1 MLKIIKH
8 LKPFIASILLVL
20 GLLFVQAV
28 CDLSLPD
35 YMSNIVN
42 VGIQQGGVSNAVP
55 QVIRKSELDKIK
67 VFLDDK
73 GVKKIEDNYILLNK
87 ENLSKDELEDYLKD
101 YPNLNKEPVYKLN
114 TKNENTINELN
125 DILAKPILMVS
136 GIEKTDISQLN
147 NINKETEAK
156 DKANKMNW
164 QTEKNIEAK
173 ALSKDK
179 MPKVLSKDE
188 TVQNNANILLKMP
201 KEQINLIKESL
212 DKKLKDMPDS
222 MITQSAVIFVKDE
235 YKAIGI
241 DTDRLQSSYIIK
253 EGAKMLLLALLS
265 MVATVMVAMLA
276 SKIAAGLGR
285 NLRGKVFKK
294 VTNFS
299 KGEFDK
305 FSTASLI
312 TRSTNDIQQVQ
323 TFMVMLLRIVFYAPI
338 LGVGGI
344 FKVLKT
350 DTSMAW
356 IIAIAVM
363 SILTLVIVLFGISI
377 PKFKKVQKL
386 IDKINLI
393 TRESLI
399 GMLVIRAF
407 NTEKHEEEKFDK
419 TNKEL
424 TRTNLFINRAMM
436 MMMPM
441 MMLIMN
447 LITLLIV
454 WVGSHQVDAGAMQV
468 GDMMAFMQY
477 TMQIIMAFLMIS
489 IVSIML
495 PRASVSAQRIG
506 EVIDIPI
513 AIKDIEKPKK
523 FLNYKKGHVEFK
535 NVSFRY
541 DGAKKDVL
549 SNITFDAKPGET
561 TAFIGSTGSGK
572 STLINLIPRFYDVT
586 DGEILIDGVNLKEV
600 PQMELRE
607 KIGYVPQKGILF
619 SGTIESNI
627 KYGNELATDKDMEK
641 SAIIAQAMEFI
652 ESKEQGFKEEV
663 SQGGTNVSGGQKQR
677 LSIARAIVRKPD
689 IYIFDD
695 SFSALD
701 FKTDVRL
708 RKALKDETTESTV
721 LIVAQRIS
729 TIINADK
736 IIVLDEGKMVGM
748 GTHDELMKNCE
759 IYREIALSQLSK
771 EELLS

>member
-42 VGIQQGGVSNAVP
+42 VGIQQGGISNAVP
-55 QVIRKSELDKIK
+55 EVIRKNELEKIK
-67 VFLDDK
+67 IFLDNKDTQ
-73 GVKKIEDNYILLNK
+73 KIEDNYILLNK
-87 ENLSKDELEDYLKD
+87 DNLSKDEFENYLKD
-101 YPNLNKEPVYKLN
+101 YPNLNKEPIYKLN
-114 TKNENTINELN
+114 TKDKKTINELN
-125 DILAKPILMVS
+125 DIFGKPILMVS
-136 GIEKTDISQLN
+136 GIEKIDISKLN
-147 NINKETEAK
+147 NINKETETK
-156 DKANKMNW
+156 NKANIKT
-164 QTEKNIEAK
+164 QKNINTKNFSE
-173 ALSKDK
+173 DK
-179 MPKVLSKDE
+179 MPKVTSNSK
-188 TVQNNANILLKMP
+188 TAQNNADILLKMP

-212 DKKLKDMPDS
+212 NKKLKDMPDS

-241 DTDRLQSSYIIK
+241 DTDKLQSSYIIK

-265 MVATVMVAMLA
+265 MVATVMVTMLA
-276 SKIAAGLGR
+276 SRIAAGLGR

-299 KGEFDK
+299 KVEFDR

-323 TFMVMLLRIVFYAPI
+323 NFMVMLLRIVFYAPI

-344 FKVLKT
+344 LKVLKT

-363 SILTLVIVLFGISI
+363 SILTLVIVLFGIAI

-454 WVGSHQVDAGAMQV
+454 WVGSHQVDTGAMQV

-506 EVIDIPI
+506 EVIDMPI
-513 AIKDIEKPKK
+513 TIKDVENPKE
-523 FLNYKKGHVEFK
+523 FLKNKKGYVEFK

-541 DGAKKDVL
+541 EGAKKYVL

-600 PQMELRE
+600 SQKELRE

-627 KYGNELATDKDMEK
+627 KYGNELATNKDMEK
-641 SAIIAQAMEFI
+641 AATIAQAMEFI

-701 FKTDVRL
+701 FKTDARL
-708 RKALKDETTESTV
+708 RKALKDETKESTV

-759 IYREIALSQLSK
+759 VYKEIALSQLSK